1 LCKIINIDEFLDIK
15 NIQKYK
21 QTKKGKI
28 MKKLTTTALVTSLM
42 LIGAGSSFA
51 QTTVSGNL
59 NIGYRALSNDNGAAS
74 QKQNFSG
81 MTKESQLNIANK
93 GSLNN
98 GMTYAAGFSLEF
110 DGQDGN
116 ANSTGWSNEN
126 TYIDLIAGK
135 TTITIGADHIQNP
148 DVNLANI
155 LGIGY
160 IAMHGVA
167 DSTGTVVNGSYPQ
180 AAASNYGAYGI
191 GIVQNIDIGNLSINY
206 TPSRA
211 GAISSNDI
219 FNNGTA
225 ATYEADESA
234 YEIVFRGGLGVKGL
248 TALASYMKSD
258 APDGATKDIAGRR
271 LAAQYNFGQI
281 TVGADW
287 VKEEGLNG
295 ATVGA
300 AADQERTGKGVGI
313 AYAVTPNFSIGA
325 NYSKTDAS
333 EAGVDAGV
341 TEKYKSVA
349 IGYNLGPVA
358 LQVEAKKGSDIGN
371 EAGVDAEQIG
381 LLLSTKF

>member
-1 LCKIINIDEFLDIK
+1 
-15 NIQKYK
+15 
-21 QTKKGKI
+21 

-59 NIGYRALSNDNGAAS
+59 NIGYRALSNDSGALS
-74 QKQNFSG
+74 QQANFSG

-160 IAMHGVA
+160 IAMHGVV
-167 DSTGTVVNGSYPQ
+167 DSTGTAINGSYPQ
-180 AAASNYGAYGI
+180 AAASNYSAYGI

-211 GAISSNDI
+211 SAVSSNDI
-219 FNNGTA
+219 FNNATA
-225 ATYEADESA
+225 STYEANESA

-258 APDGATKDIAGRR
+258 AQDGETKSIAGRR
-271 LAAQYNFGQI
+271 LAAQYNFGNI

-295 ATVGA
+295 ATTGA
-300 AADQERTGKGVGI
+300 SADEERTGKGVGI

-333 EAGVDAGV
+333 EAGVDSGV

-358 LQVEAKKGSDIGN
+358 LQVEAKRGSDIGN
-371 EAGVDAEQIG
+371 AAGVDADQIG